1 MRMRRMSVVFWKSY
15 SRLKWICPTF
25 STGSLLSM
33 YMSTS
38 EMERL
43 CRNAIW
49 GQGGTGV
56 SACGRA
62 QTQGLAAV
70 LCVGHACKRSRVPP
84 PPPRRRDKGGGGSTL
99 LFYNLDVLNPCCW
112 VKQHTSRPRR
122 PWLEKT
128 KKQIQTG
135 SHGHRQVALSE
146 RLAGILLESATET
159 SKYAP
164 SNLMRCKNSVIS
176 HSPTARSTYQEQY
189 KILPFAQISSK

>member
-70 LCVGHACKRSRVPP
+70 LRILEREPATDVQF
-84 PPPRRRDKGGGGSTL
+84 GS
-99 LFYNLDVLNPCCW
+99 P
-112 VKQHTSRPRR
+112 
-122 PWLEKT
+122 
-128 KKQIQTG
+128 
-135 SHGHRQVALSE
+135 
-146 RLAGILLESATET
+146 GILLESATET